1 MKKHHVVM
9 VTGLILGV
17 IGFIWGRTYYIYPD
31 DMAKTITENLAW
43 FSCLILGA
51 ILLLVGTRMGDGK

>member
-9 VTGLILGV
+9 VIGLVFGV
-17 IGFIWGRTYYIYPD
+17 IGLIWGRTYYVYPE
-31 DMAKTITENLAW
+31 DMARTITENLPW

-51 ILLLVGTRMGDGK
+51 ILLLVSRRMGDGK